1 MALRMKTKF
10 RTRGP
15 KTPEQRASV
24 VGFNLWKVAQEMY
37 RHMVKEDFKFKSGD
51 QVAAL
56 FTEVIAFLIQ
66 IADRLVYGKL
76 TDEERSRFITAL
88 GLQLANTMQD
98 NLSEL
103 HGAADYKTVFVRTLN
118 ERFADYAEFDFKDGA
133 PGYGMLRYF
142 GEKAAEVLGGDN
154 KWVIEHV
161 MEIEAPDALKAVRR
175 LVHEVLG
182 LKVA

>member
-1 MALRMKTKF
+1 MALRMKTRF
-10 RTRGP
+10 RPGGP
-15 KTPEQRASV
+15 KTLEQRASV
-24 VGFNLWKVAQEMY
+24 VGYNLWKVAQEMY
-37 RHMVKEDFKFKSGD
+37 RHMVKEDFKFRGGD

-76 TDEERSRFITAL
+76 SDEERARFITAL
-88 GLQLANTMQD
+88 GRQLADTVQD

-103 HGAADYKTVFVRTLN
+103 HGAADYKTGFIRTLN
-118 ERFADYAEFDFKDGA
+118 ARFADYAEFDFTDGV

-161 MEIEAPDALKAVRR
+161 MEIEAPDAFKAVRR

-182 LKVA
+182 LKLA

>member
-10 RTRGP
+10 RSRGP

-24 VGFNLWKVAQEMY
+24 VGFNLWKVANEMY
-37 RHMVKEDFKFKSGD
+37 RRLVKEDFRFRGGD

-76 TDEERSRFITAL
+76 TDEYRARFITAL
-88 GLQLANTMQD
+88 GMQLADTMQD

-103 HGAADYKTVFVRTLN
+103 HGAADYKTVFIRTLN
-118 ERFADYAEFDFKDGA
+118 ARFADYAEFDFRDGA

-142 GEKAAEVLGGDN
+142 GEKAADVLGGDN

-161 MEIEAPDALKAVRR
+161 MEIEAPEALKALRR
-175 LVHEVLG
+175 LVHEVMG
-182 LKVA
+182 LKFA